1 MREDRLRLVD
11 DQNQPIYHQE
21 QIVEAVDKHE
31 ADQAQVCQK
40 GQDNDDFE
48 EDELYDFDNDDE
60 AAVKDM
66 KPSVAGTKLEMKE
79 FDMQMLEREV
89 LDHVRRN
96 TSKFK
101 ENEGEQIE

>member
-11 DQNQPIYHQE
+11 DQNKPIYHQE
-21 QIVEAVDKHE
+21 QIVQAVEKHE
-31 ADQAQVCQK
+31 ADQAKVCER
-40 GQDNDDFE
+40 GEDDDDFE
-48 EDELYDFDNDDE
+48 EDYLYDLDNEDE
-60 AAVKDM
+60 VAVKEM
-66 KPSVAGTKLEMKE
+66 KPTVVDTKLEMKE

-101 ENEGEQIE
+101 DNEGENI

>member
-1 MREDRLRLVD
+1 
-11 DQNQPIYHQE
+11 
-21 QIVEAVDKHE
+21 
-31 ADQAQVCQK
+31 
-40 GQDNDDFE
+40 
-48 EDELYDFDNDDE
+48 
-60 AAVKDM
+60 M

-101 ENEGEQIE
+101 DNEGEQIE